1 MSTDLYE
8 YLTHHLTGR
17 KRELFDQVAN
27 ERTRHLTVVL
37 EDIYQTQNASAIMR
51 SAESWGVQDIHVI
64 ENEHAFNFHRRISK
78 GAYDWLT
85 ICRYNESAANSL
97 ACMHALKQ
105 EGYSIAATSLE
116 DSAMAPEDIPLD
128 RPLAIVMGTELTGVS
143 ETVRTHCDHFIKI
156 PMRGFTES
164 LNVSVAS
171 GVLMYTLM
179 NRLRASGISWRL
191 PEEAQLELKIQWA
204 RKAIAWSE
212 TLIELF
218 ESGERL

>member
-1 MSTDLYE
+1 
-8 YLTHHLTGR
+8 
-17 KRELFDQVAN
+17 
-27 ERTRHLTVVL
+27 
-37 EDIYQTQNASAIMR
+37 
-51 SAESWGVQDIHVI
+51 
-64 ENEHAFNFHRRISK
+64 
-78 GAYDWLT
+78 
-85 ICRYNESAANSL
+85 
-97 ACMHALKQ
+97 
-105 EGYSIAATSLE
+105 
-116 DSAMAPEDIPLD
+116 
-128 RPLAIVMGTELTGVS
+128 
-143 ETVRTHCDHFIKI
+143 
-156 PMRGFTES
+156 MRGFTES